1 MRDLIVVG
9 ILDGA
14 GHHLVVAG
22 IRKKLAHA
30 VRDVIVEDIVPVL
43 DAIFLGDDDEVA
55 GPGVV
60 TGDLGAE
67 YVRILENQG
76 EDKESDR

>member
-22 IRKKLAHA
+22 IRDKLAHT
-30 VRDVIVEDIVPVL
+30 VGDVIVEDIVPVL
-43 DAIFLGDDDEVA
+43 DPILLGDDDEVTV
-55 GPGVV
+55 PRVV
-60 TGDLGAE
+60 TGDLGTE
-67 YVRILENQG
+67 YVRILEDQG
-76 EDKESDR
+76 EDEESDG